1 MVNSCNEIDKALLKM
16 NRQKMILP
24 IAIAVILTGL
34 QIRYDYISE
43 INRTFFGAVTPFD
56 KTLADQVLTQESTA
70 YVMLLN
76 QHEAILSLLN
86 QLENGSAYDTSL
98 TADFQWENSQ
108 SSIVSQTKFDIAVEN
123 LLATG
128 DVMPWSK
135 KTFDQESADSYISLV
150 EARTTEY
157 SEYIEMLEKI
167 WLNDTIREKFGETYI
182 QKFMAAVENDVYL
195 NLIFFNTLIQP
206 ELDGMKEPDRDKW
219 QQYQNLFKEYW
230 EYKVDK
236 DIPNI
241 SEVEMREIAD
251 TSWNELQNIIE
262 KAKYFLEKGI

>member
-1 MVNSCNEIDKALLKM
+1 
-16 NRQKMILP
+16 
-24 IAIAVILTGL
+24 
-34 QIRYDYISE
+34 
-43 INRTFFGAVTPFD
+43 
-56 KTLADQVLTQESTA
+56 
-70 YVMLLN
+70 
-76 QHEAILSLLN
+76 
-86 QLENGSAYDTSL
+86 
-98 TADFQWENSQ
+98 
-108 SSIVSQTKFDIAVEN
+108 
-123 LLATG
+123 
-128 DVMPWSK
+128 MPWSK

-167 WLNDTIREKFGETYI
+167 WLNDTIREKLGETYI
-182 QKFMAAVENDVYL
+182 QKFTAAIENDVYL

>member
-1 MVNSCNEIDKALLKM
+1 MK
-16 NRQKMILP
+16 RQKMILP

-43 INRTFFGAVTPFD
+43 INRTFFEAITPFD

-76 QHEAILSLLN
+76 QHSAMLSLLN

-98 TADFQWENSQ
+98 IADFQWENNQ

-157 SEYIEMLEKI
+157 SEY
-167 WLNDTIREKFGETYI
+167 
-182 QKFMAAVENDVYL
+182 
-195 NLIFFNTLIQP
+195 
-206 ELDGMKEPDRDKW
+206 
-219 QQYQNLFKEYW
+219 
-230 EYKVDK
+230 
-236 DIPNI
+236 
-241 SEVEMREIAD
+241 
-251 TSWNELQNIIE
+251 
-262 KAKYFLEKGI
+262 